1 MSDFETTGLLWL
13 RGAIDAATLEQLDR
27 MGGAARA
34 GERLGKTAGLA
45 SLLGA
50 GGPIA
55 AALSALLTDC
65 FPTRVV
71 AFDKSPT
78 ANWGVPWH
86 QDRVIAVQEKV
97 DVKGYTNWSNK
108 AGLHHCEP
116 PKMIL
121 DHMLFVRL
129 HLDNE
134 SVESGPMQIA
144 LGSHLCGFVRSEDAQ
159 IRANAHEVETCI
171 GKRGDIL
178 VLKMLMLHRSAP
190 AVQAT
195 SRRVL
200 RVDYANSPLPRP
212 LEWHRL
218 AA

>member
-1 MSDFETTGLLWL
+1 
-13 RGAIDAATLEQLDR
+13 
-27 MGGAARA
+27 
-34 GERLGKTAGLA
+34 
-45 SLLGA
+45 
-50 GGPIA
+50 
-55 AALSALLTDC
+55 
-65 FPTRVV
+65 
-71 AFDKSPT
+71 
-78 ANWGVPWH
+78 
-86 QDRVIAVQEKV
+86 
-97 DVKGYTNWSNK
+97 
-108 AGLHHCEP
+108 
-116 PKMIL
+116 MIL

-134 SVESGPMQIA
+134 SVESGPIQIA